1 MKVKAIKTS
10 IVNVGDDLVK
20 NFCNAL
26 VLADFNLSENLV
38 VVVSSK
44 VFSYAENR
52 IIPIEN
58 ESEFKKLVKGEAE
71 KYYPGGVVDLTYK
84 HGLFVANAGIDK
96 SNVPN
101 GQVVLWPK
109 DCQKS
114 VDEFRLKLCELFS
127 LKNLGVIM
135 IDSIC
140 LPGRMGVT
148 GATIAYSGIVGV
160 TDERG
165 KNDIY
170 GNPLRITKVNK
181 ADAIAASANLLMGES
196 NELTPYCL
204 VSDLEIDFTDAR
216 VDSISELSM
225 PLDECIFNSVY
236 KY

>member
-10 IVNVGDDLVK
+10 IVNVGDDLIQ
-20 NFCNAL
+20 NFCNAMSSEQ
-26 VLADFNLSENLV
+26 VSLSENMV

-52 IIPIEN
+52 LIKVTN
-58 ESEFKKLVKGEAE
+58 EQEFKKLVEGEAE
-71 KYYPGGVVDLTYK
+71 KYFPGEIVDLTYK

-96 SNVPN
+96 SNVPESYAI
-101 GQVVLWPK
+101 LWPEG
-109 DCQKS
+109 CQKS
-114 VDEFRLKLCELFS
+114 VDEFRLKLCEMFS

-148 GATIAYSGIVGV
+148 GAAIAYSGIVGV

-165 KNDIY
+165 KKDIY

-181 ADAIAASANLLMGES
+181 VDAIAASANLLMGES